1 MREPIWPTSRDPSLG
16 TLKTSRKAGR
26 PVLKEDVEADKDRA
40 NCEGGAK
47 DGAAL
52 FDAPD
57 GEANE
62 DPVDA
67 IDSRDASRAS

>member
-1 MREPIWPTSRDPSLG
+1 
-16 TLKTSRKAGR
+16 
-26 PVLKEDVEADKDRA
+26 VLKEDVEADKDRA